1 MRKFLGTLV
10 ILAMIVAAVGYYRGW
25 YDISTDDR
33 PGETNIEMTIDKD
46 KIKQDAEAARQK
58 ASEFAADQN
67 DQDRSIGRARSGG
80 RRIGRRIGCC
90 LDRVTFRS
98 DRQ

>member
-10 ILAMIVAAVGYYRGW
+10 ILAIIVAAVGYYRGW
-25 YDISTDDR
+25 YDVSTNDR

-58 ASEFAADQN
+58 ASEFAADH
-67 DQDRSIGRARSGG
+67 SGE
-80 RRIGRRIGCC
+80 RPDESTR
-90 LDRVTFRS
+90 
-98 DRQ
+98 